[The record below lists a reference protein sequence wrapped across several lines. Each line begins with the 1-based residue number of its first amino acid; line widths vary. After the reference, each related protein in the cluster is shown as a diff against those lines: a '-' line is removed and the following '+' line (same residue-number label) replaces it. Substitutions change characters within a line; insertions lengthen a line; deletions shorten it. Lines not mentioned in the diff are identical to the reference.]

1 MFRGMKLKL
10 RNPLVFFD
18 LETTGTDVVKDRIVE
33 LSYLKIHPDGSE
45 ETKTWR
51 INPQMPISPEAT
63 SIHGIS
69 YDDIKDSP
77 TFQQIAQTLANEF
90 EGCDF
95 AGFNSNKFDIPLL
108 AEEFLRTNVD
118 FDLKKR
124 KFVDV
129 MVIFMK
135 MEQRNLGA
143 AYRFYCNKE
152 LDNAHSAEADTR
164 ATYEILQA
172 QIERYN
178 DLENDVDH
186 LSGFSA
192 HTRNVDYMGRIIYN
206 DQDVEVINFGKYKGI
221 PVEEVLEKDP
231 GYYGWIMNA
240 DFPLYTKK
248 VLTGIKLRKFNR

>member
-1 MFRGMKLKL
+1 MKLKL
-10 RNPLVFFD
+10 RNPLIFFD

-33 LSYLKIHPDGSE
+33 LSYLKINPDGSE

-69 YDDIKDSP
+69 DDDIKDSP
-77 TFQQIAQTLANEF
+77 TFQHIAQTLANEF

-231 GYYGWIMNA
+231 GNYGWIMNA

-248 VLTGIKLRKFNR
+248 VLTNIKLRKFSR

>member
-1 MFRGMKLKL
+1 MKLKL
-10 RNPLVFFD
+10 RNPLIFFD

-69 YDDIKDSP
+69 DDDIKDSP

-172 QIERYN
+172 QIGRYN
-178 DLENDVDH
+178 DLENDVDY

-192 HTRNVDYMGRIIYN
+192 HTRNADYMGRIIYN

-248 VLTGIKLRKFNR
+248 VLTNIKLRKFSR

>member
-1 MFRGMKLKL
+1 MKLKL
-10 RNPLVFFD
+10 RNPLIFFD
-18 LETTGTDVVKDRIVE
+18 LETTGADVVKDRIVE
-33 LSYLKIHPDGSE
+33 LSYLKVYPDGSE
-45 ETKTWR
+45 ETRTWR
-51 INPQMPISPEAT
+51 INPQIPISPEAT
-63 SIHGIS
+63 AIHGIS

-77 TFQQIAQTLANEF
+77 TFQQIAQTLVNEF
-90 EGCDF
+90 DGCDF

-108 AEEFLRTNVD
+108 AEEFLRTKVD

-135 MEQRNLGA
+135 MEQRNLAA
-143 AYRFYCNKE
+143 AYRFYCNRE

-164 ATYEILQA
+164 ATFEILKA
-172 QIERYN
+172 QIARYS
-178 DLENDVDH
+178 DLENDVDA

-206 DQDVEVINFGKYKGI
+206 DQDVEIINFGKYKGV

-248 VLTGIKLRKFNR
+248 VLTNIRLRKFNR